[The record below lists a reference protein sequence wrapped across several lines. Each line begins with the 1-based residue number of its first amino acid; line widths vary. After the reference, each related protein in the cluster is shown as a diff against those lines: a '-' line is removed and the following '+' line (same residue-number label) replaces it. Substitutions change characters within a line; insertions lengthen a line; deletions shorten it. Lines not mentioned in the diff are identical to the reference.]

1 MRGKDEQKLDVFSYV
16 SPEHR
21 VPKDY
26 PFAWAV
32 GSGLWA
38 LGKETPGC
46 DLKQIVG
53 STISAGPPYS
63 GHQSDRAIQSNY
75 YPALRQQAMLA
86 GLQRDVHGDADS
98 RVLAVVEVISIV
110 YVIDVDLVSPV
121 PGRRPGFRPRID
133 QAEPEA

>member
-21 VPKDY
+21 VPTDY
-26 PFAWAV
+26 PLRGLWALGSGLWALGSGLWALGSGLWAL

-53 STISAGPPYS
+53 WTLVQVHPTRDIRATERFRATTIPLYDNKRCSRDY
-63 GHQSDRAIQSNY
+63 NETFT
-75 YPALRQQAMLA
+75 AMLT
-86 GLQRDVHGDADS
+86 
-98 RVLAVVEVISIV
+98 
-110 YVIDVDLVSPV
+110 
-121 PGRRPGFRPRID
+121 PGCWRL
-133 QAEPEA
+133 